1 MNDWQFLQDSR
12 TIPDSHKIISCYA
25 AFNHMRIRRN
35 GDMSPCCFSRRQER
49 WVKDEYGLKDY
60 WLGNLNNEYRE
71 DFLNNS
77 LHKGCQQFCATRIK
91 NKIIPP
97 IVDYDWNVGD
107 DRLEHALNPESW
119 PRIFE
124 FDISNLCNFACPMCM
139 GELSSKHMLGRDKD
153 LKKYDPN
160 VFDDD
165 DNLNQLVEQ
174 FVEFIP
180 HLDEV
185 RFVGGEP
192 FAHKALYK
200 ICKLIAK
207 IKPEVKI
214 EVCTN
219 GSIYNKKVEEICNNN
234 NLSLSVSLDTVI
246 PEEYKLI
253 RVGGNYTQTMSNIQ
267 KFKDKLG
274 SRKIKINTV
283 LMMVNALNIDKF
295 FEYAIH
301 NNFKTF
307 VNVYDRSGRTH
318 TVDWG
323 TKFLLEDDRQHI
335 IFKLKN
341 LLEKNINPITR
352 TNIFKTIK
360 LLENDS

>member
-1 MNDWQFLQDSR
+1 M
-12 TIPDSHKIISCYA
+12 
-25 AFNHMRIRRN
+25 
-35 GDMSPCCFSRRQER
+35 
-49 WVKDEYGLKDY
+49 
-60 WLGNLNNEYRE
+60 
-71 DFLNNS
+71 
-77 LHKGCQQFCATRIK
+77 
-91 NKIIPP
+91 
-97 IVDYDWNVGD
+97 
-107 DRLEHALNPESW
+107 
-119 PRIFE
+119 
-124 FDISNLCNFACPMCM
+124 
-139 GELSSKHMLGRDKD
+139 
-153 LKKYDPN
+153 
-160 VFDDD
+160 
-165 DNLNQLVEQ
+165 
-174 FVEFIP
+174 
-180 HLDEV
+180 
-185 RFVGGEP
+185 
-192 FAHKALYK
+192 YK

-253 RVGGNYTQTMSNIQ
+253 RVGGNYTQTISNIQ

-283 LMMVNALNIDKF
+283 LMMVNTLNIDKF
-295 FEYAIH
+295 FEYAMH

-318 TVDWG
+318 TIDWS
-323 TKFLLEDDRQHI
+323 TKFLLEEDRQHI

-341 LLEKNINPITR
+341 LLKKDMNQITR
-352 TNIFKTIK
+352 VNILKAIK